1 VGDGDE
7 AADAAELEGYGPIDA
22 ATARRLASLAPTWER
37 ILTDLAT
44 GAALGVGHTGDLA
57 TGAALGV
64 GRTGYRPPAALRRYL
79 AHRDRGCI
87 FPGCPAPTAPANP
100 TTPPNGTKAAPPT
113 PRTSPCCAPALLMP
127 TRAECRMS
135 GA

>member
-1 VGDGDE
+1 VRGSADRVGDGDE

-37 ILTDLAT
+37 ILT
-44 GAALGVGHTGDLA
+44 DLA

-113 PRTSPCCAPALLMP
+113 PRTSPCCAPALLMR